1 MFIDE
6 IIQKH
11 TDKHELPRMTFEE
24 FAQVVKRVIIVY
36 GIKPDDKL
44 SVDEILALMNDY
56 LKSTFGKLEEWRVI

>member
-1 MFIDE
+1 MEE
-6 IIQKH
+6 IIH
-11 TDKHELPRMTFEE
+11 NYTDKHGIPRMTFEQ

-56 LKSTFGKLEEWRVI
+56 LKSTFGNLEEWKVI